1 MKKQYYLLLILSF
14 VFIFSSCKK
23 YEDGPAV
30 SLLTKTA
37 RLTGEW
43 DVDEIARESLKGWTL
58 YIEFE
63 KNGDFTL
70 TEQDNDGYYDDFI
83 EKGSW
88 EWESGKESVD
98 VTVSGERE
106 EFKILRLTND
116 ELWFE
121 DEDRD
126 EWRCTKN

>member
-1 MKKQYYLLLILSF
+1 MKKQYYLLFILSF

-23 YEDGPAV
+23 YDDGPVV

-43 DVDEIARESLKGWTL
+43 DVEEIDGEYLTDVSAFIT
-58 YIEFE
+58 FE
-63 KNGDFTL
+63 KNGDFEL
-70 TEQDNDGYYDDFI
+70 SVQFNDYYYDDYI
-83 EKGSW
+83 ERGYW

-98 VTVSGERE
+98 VTVDGERQE
-106 EFKILRLTND
+106 YKILRLTND

-121 DEDRD
+121 DEERE